1 MEGISRVLPPT
12 HFKNGLDDVFFI
24 QSVVTARNSRLQLW
38 RNHQHSQIEQE
49 MQPAEGWQISVIK
62 PAARGIHLAGSRSA
76 ITAVALRSSIGLQ
89 SAAYLPFCLER
100 CCSQD
105 KVGHHV
111 D

>member
-76 ITAVALRSSIGLQ
+76 SAVSGVLCHQRRQ
-89 SAAYLPFCLER
+89 
-100 CCSQD
+100 
-105 KVGHHV
+105 
-111 D
+111 